1 MEEPTKKKKF
11 QFPQQLI
18 NKINDLSGS
27 ADKNKGFIL
36 FVVDSEGE
44 PIMLM
49 PSEMETSVA
58 LSLRKCAEISL
69 DRMNEM
75 DVQGY
80 LMQGAMM
87 EE

>member
-36 FVVDSEGE
+36 FIVDSEGE

-80 LMQGAMM
+80 LMQGSMM